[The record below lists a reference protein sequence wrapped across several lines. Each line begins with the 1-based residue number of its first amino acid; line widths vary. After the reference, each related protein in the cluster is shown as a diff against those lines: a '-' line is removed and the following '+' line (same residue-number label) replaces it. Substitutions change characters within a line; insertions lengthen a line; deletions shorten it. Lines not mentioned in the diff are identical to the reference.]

1 MATTSLRT
9 LVFGTPPRP
18 SCKGNTC
25 FCERPYGFKRGGN
38 KICWTYGPNG
48 ATLDDMIKYDFRNRC
63 YYANLPAYKDPP
75 PSLGERLRTHV
86 EHILAKKTAMRDLN
100 A

>member
-1 MATTSLRT
+1 MALRT

-18 SCKGNTC
+18 SCRGHAC
-25 FCERPYGFKRGGN
+25 FCEYPYGFGPRRN

-48 ATLDDMIKYDFRNRC
+48 ASLDDMIKYDFRTRYC
-63 YYANLPAYKDPP
+63 YDNLPPYKEPP

-86 EHILAKKTAMRDLN
+86 EHILAKKAAMRDLY